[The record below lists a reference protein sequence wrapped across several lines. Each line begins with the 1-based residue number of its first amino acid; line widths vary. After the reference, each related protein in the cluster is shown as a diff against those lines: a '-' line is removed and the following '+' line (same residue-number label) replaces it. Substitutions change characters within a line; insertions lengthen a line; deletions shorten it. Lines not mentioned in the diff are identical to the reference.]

1 MKEKKI
7 TITSKDITSK
17 QWAALVLEVN
27 LMKQAWKPYAKLELQ
42 GSGLKKIIAFG
53 TRTGDAK

>member
-7 TITSKDITSK
+7 TITSKNITSK

-27 LMKQAWKPYAKLELQ
+27 LMKQAWKPYAKLEIQ

>member
-1 MKEKKI
+1 MKEKII
-7 TITSKDITSK
+7 TIKSKDITSK